1 MKFDV
6 DRKLSLEVFDP
17 TGNKVRT
24 HHFFY
29 NAGIGNFLRLKVGE
43 NTYYMDCT
51 GRIIDK
57 PISVREDSE
66 GNITM
71 DDKRGFNDIIY

>member
-6 DRKLSLEVFDP
+6 DRKLSLEIFDP

-29 NAGIGNFLRLKVGE
+29 NAGIGNFLQLTVGE
-43 NTYYMDCT
+43 NTYHMDCT

-57 PISVREDSE
+57 PEFVNENSE
-66 GNITM
+66 SNITM
-71 DDKRGFNDIIY
+71 EQRSGFNDIIY